1 MPDLYLTTFRGEVT
15 VCKDGE
21 EDVTVSEREACRR
34 ILAHDALADACR
46 KGLDGMLAAFPHAE
60 RIRDILA
67 PLIADVRAAIAN
79 ADGK

>member
-34 ILAHDALADACR
+34 ILAHDALVAALRGFLRADPDVFADEL
-46 KGLDGMLAAFPHAE
+46 GAA
-60 RIRDILA
+60 
-67 PLIADVRAAIAN
+67 RAALKI
-79 ADGK
+79 